1 MGLKLEL
8 QNGDT
13 WNIPDKGLRTFCR
26 MISDWYAEKQK
37 KEQEETTLPE
47 TTSSAPNNVLNNK
60 TLEL

>member
-1 MGLKLEL
+1 MGLKFIV
-8 QNGDT
+8 GDTT

-37 KEQEETTLPE
+37 KEQEEVCSGKVN
-47 TTSSAPNNVLNNK
+47 SSAPNNVLNNK